1 MKKVLY
7 RRNRKVLSFVSLL
20 ILTVCLAGC
29 GEAKPAVSS
38 RADAVLRGYSSS
50 GEEIWDRTKA
60 QRSAAAGE
68 NADAAEERTGGTGER
83 ADAAKESADGTG
95 EHADEAK
102 ESADGTLGNNGAA
115 KESADGTLENAGEA
129 KESADGTGENAG
141 AEEESDKEPEVLTAS
156 SDISSI
162 AGLGEL
168 QAGVEEEYYTH
179 SRAFV
184 VDVENGHNP
193 YDVEWDYGELYDV
206 YIEEADWSLV
216 FDADFYMESFPALAF
231 LYHYDEEL
239 LLEHFQTVGIHEGRQ
254 GNRDFNVAAYRE
266 NCGQEL
272 RDAFGDHYE
281 CYYFYWM
288 LNQDSQKDVAA
299 AGGGYPLQLGVKM
312 TSMQAEEFEKVNE
325 YRAEVGVEPLQFD
338 PEMAAF
344 ACYRGWVDISE
355 GYGAHDWLKD
365 NANEDRVYA
374 LMDLIHMDLLSENTV
389 DSGVEDSTAY
399 VHTTFYIDYRY
410 SPEHYE
416 AMINPD
422 YRYFGCSHI
431 YFGINRI
438 PESRRGTKSAYNK
451 PMRRVEFDLF
461 TGSLSTPVHP

>member
-1 MKKVLY
+1 MMKKKRY
-7 RRNRKVLSFVSLL
+7 RKNRRVLSFVSLL
-20 ILTVCLAGC
+20 ILAVCLSGY
-29 GEAKPAVSS
+29 GEAKPAASS
-38 RADAVLRGYSSS
+38 RADAVLRGYKSS

-60 QRSAAAGE
+60 WRSADTGE
-68 NADAAEERTGGTGER
+68 NADGAEENAGGIGGNTDAAEENV
-83 ADAAKESADGTG
+83 DGTG
-95 EHADEAK
+95 GNAD
-102 ESADGTLGNNGAA
+102 
-115 KESADGTLENAGEA
+115 
-129 KESADGTGENAG
+129 G
-141 AEEESDKEPEVLTAS
+141 AEENADEPEVLTAS
-156 SDISSI
+156 SDINSI

-168 QAGVEEEYYTH
+168 QAGVEEELYTH
-179 SRAFV
+179 SEAFV

-254 GNRDFNVAAYRE
+254 GNGDFNVAAYRE

-312 TSMQAEEFEKVNE
+312 NSLQAEEFEKVNE
-325 YRAEVGVEPLQFD
+325 YRAEVGVEPLKFD
-338 PEMAAF
+338 PELAAV

-355 GYGAHDWLKD
+355 GYGAHDWLND
-365 NANEDRVYA
+365 EANEDRVYE
-374 LMDLIHMDLLSENTV
+374 LMDFLHTDRLSENTV
-389 DSGVEDSTAY
+389 DTGILDETAH
-399 VHTTFYIDYRY
+399 VQPTFYINYRY

-416 AMINPD
+416 AMINPE
-422 YRYFGCSHI
+422 YHYFGCSNI
-431 YFGINRI
+431 YSGNNRI
-438 PESRRGTKSAYNK
+438 PESRKRSGSTYSK
-451 PMRRVEFDLF
+451 PMMRIEFDLF
-461 TGSLSTPVHP
+461 TDVLSTPVHP